1 MFSTTTPWCKSK
13 HSKWGQLGD
22 LFWTFLSSDA
32 NFQRDTLGWEL
43 LSLSPRVGWNLSAF
57 RGLPQLLVSAQ
68 GMEDFFRMMASWW
81 EVFIQLKKILWPKHT
96 LLRNTEC
103 TAWKKKKKPKSPQAL
118 PRTSDITFSKAVG
131 SFYFILRPFL
141 QNVQNKSSTDG
152 CTGEGSFVGQCLWRL
167 EVLTSQLTTGRA
179 ALACSPKVCL
189 CIGILDCS
197 PL

>member
-1 MFSTTTPWCKSK
+1 MGTARGFVLDFSELRC
-13 HSKWGQLGD
+13 QLSERYA
-22 LFWTFLSSDA
+22 W
-32 NFQRDTLGWEL
+32 LGASL
-43 LSLSPRVGWNLSAF
+43 CLSPRVGWNLSAF

-68 GMEDFFRMMASWW
+68 GMEDFFRMMASLW
-81 EVFIQLKKILWPKHT
+81 EVFYSLNKNSLAKTYTVEKYWIYSMEEK
-96 LLRNTEC
+96 E
-103 TAWKKKKKPKSPQAL
+103 KKPESLQAL

-131 SFYFILRPFL
+131 NFYFILRLFL

-179 ALACSPKVCL
+179 ALTCSPKVCL
-189 CIGILDCS
+189 CIGCS